1 MLSLGKFTKISSK
14 ALLWLVP
21 GVVFE
26 MMVGKGQTPNRDIFR
41 ALFCDPGL
49 AHETVGLS
57 IDFKMT
63 IDRNK

>member
-1 MLSLGKFTKISSK
+1 
-14 ALLWLVP
+14 
-21 GVVFE
+21 

-63 IDRNK
+63 IMVLYFCCLTAEQ